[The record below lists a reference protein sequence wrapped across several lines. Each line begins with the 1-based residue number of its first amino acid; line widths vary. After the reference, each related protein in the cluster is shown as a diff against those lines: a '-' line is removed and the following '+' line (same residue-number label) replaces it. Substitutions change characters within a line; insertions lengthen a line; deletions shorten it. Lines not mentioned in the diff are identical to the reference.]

1 MPIDRVED
9 YRKEPIMG
17 GDQALAYWRD
27 GRCGRAFPI
36 TWRFLLESVE
46 ELRGP
51 QVAKKLR
58 EKAEQEETWSQ

>member
-1 MPIDRVED
+1 MPVDQVNDLRED
-9 YRKEPIMG
+9 PIMG

-27 GRCGRAFPI
+27 GRCGERFPT
-36 TWRFLLESVE
+36 TWRFLLENVE

-58 EKAEQEETWSQ
+58 EKAELDIKCIQ

>member
-1 MPIDRVED
+1 MPMDHVED
-9 YRKEPIMG
+9 YSKEPVMG
-17 GDQALAYWRD
+17 GDRALAYWRD
-27 GRCGRAFPI
+27 GHCGKTFPT

-46 ELRGP
+46 KLRGP